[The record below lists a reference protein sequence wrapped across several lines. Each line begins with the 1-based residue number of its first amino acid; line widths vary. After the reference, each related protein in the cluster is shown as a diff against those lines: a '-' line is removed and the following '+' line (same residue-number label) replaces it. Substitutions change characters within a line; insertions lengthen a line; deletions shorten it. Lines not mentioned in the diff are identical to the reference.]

1 MSTGIWMAASGA
13 SSQITAL
20 DATANN
26 LANATTVGYKAEQA
40 VFQEHLIAAMYVGR
54 AQKDM
59 RYNGVA
65 TVASDMRSG
74 PLQVTNK
81 PLDVA
86 IEGDGFFQL
95 ERPDGRTAYTRDGSF
110 TLSDSGAIVTSDGYA
125 LAPGVTVPPDT
136 TEITISTTGTVSAAS
151 GNGNPVEIGRIEM
164 ARVLNPNG
172 LLSIGE
178 NQYVETAASGE
189 PITGFPQDQ
198 GFGRL
203 VQGSL
208 EASNV
213 EIVQEMT
220 DMIAAQRAYEINAKA
235 IRTGE
240 EMMQATND
248 IVR

>member
-26 LANATTVGYKAEQA
+26 LANATTVGYKADQA

-86 IEGDGFFQL
+86 IEGDGFFAIKTPRG
-95 ERPDGRTAYTRDGSF
+95 ERYTRAGAF
-110 TLSDSGAIVTSDGYA
+110 QIGPEGTLVTAQGYA
-125 LAPGVTVPPDT
+125 
-136 TEITISTTGTVSAAS
+136 VSDAS
-151 GNGNPVEIGRIEM
+151 GNPISVQPDAKVLSMGDDGTLTVDNTEAGQLKIVKFRQLSGLEKDGDTMFRATARSGNAQVTQASVMPGTLEM
-164 ARVLNPNG
+164 PNV
-172 LLSIGE
+172 SIVKGMTDLVSATRAFE
-178 NQYVETAASGE
+178 ALEKAVETFSQLEHRAA
-189 PITGFPQDQ
+189 T
-198 GFGRL
+198 
-203 VQGSL
+203 
-208 EASNV
+208 
-213 EIVQEMT
+213 
-220 DMIAAQRAYEINAKA
+220 
-235 IRTGE
+235 
-240 EMMQATND
+240 D
-248 IVR
+248 IVGAR